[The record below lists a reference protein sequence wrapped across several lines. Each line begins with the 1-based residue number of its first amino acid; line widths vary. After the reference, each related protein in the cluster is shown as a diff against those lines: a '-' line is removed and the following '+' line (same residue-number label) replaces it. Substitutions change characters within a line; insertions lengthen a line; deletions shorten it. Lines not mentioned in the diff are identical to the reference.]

1 MDYTK
6 TKSKLLNILLQSLD
20 IYEDAN
26 KFLHKW
32 WLIVLDRQSDNRY
45 TFALKTLINAPATF
59 LFLNTILFFVVGSIF
74 GGLINL
80 VLFAMAGLNII
91 LFCANILDWK
101 NKLKK

>member
-1 MDYTK
+1 MDYSK

-32 WLIVLDRQSDNRY
+32 WLFVLDRQSNNRW
-45 TFALKTLINAPATF
+45 TFALKTLINTPATL
-59 LFLNTILFFVVGSIF
+59 LFINTILFYIVGSIF
-74 GGLINL
+74 GGLINI
-80 VLFAMAGLNII
+80 VLFTLAGLNII